1 VGIQDDD
8 ELLTAVTGAVGVP
21 VNSTAH
27 PVRHD
32 LERFR
37 RLGVGRITYGP
48 LLQFALTDSMR
59 DMLTSWAP

>member
-1 VGIQDDD
+1 
-8 ELLTAVTGAVGVP
+8 VTGAVGVP

-27 PVRHD
+27 PVKHD

-48 LLQFALTDSMR
+48 LLQLALTDSMR
-59 DMLTSWAP
+59 DMLGSWTS